1 MGMDSPTP
9 PNTRPIP
16 FPESRSCTLTENV
29 RERALL
35 AVSFAEDFE
44 RLLEMY
50 NISEYDIYVRSPVF
64 TLHYSKVGIQGEKQD
79 SELVSDPDATPIKSF
94 FFNLK

>member
-1 MGMDSPTP
+1 MGMDRPTP

-16 FPESRSCTLTENV
+16 FPEPRSSLTENV

-44 RLLEMY
+44 RLLELY
-50 NISEYDIYVRSPVF
+50 NIAEYDISVRSPVF
-64 TLHYSKVGIQGEKQD
+64 TLHHSKISAPEEKE
-79 SELVSDPDATPIKSF
+79 ELKAVSDPDATPTKSF
-94 FFNLK
+94 FFNLE